1 MTSTRALVS
10 CRQMQGVF
18 ERFRPRLEAL
28 SIDCVLPSVEQQLGE
43 EDLLPII
50 GDFDGM
56 IAGDDILT
64 ERVLTQ
70 ARRMRVISK
79 WGIGT
84 DAIDLDAA
92 RRLGIEVTNTPDV
105 FGDDVADAAAGYLLL
120 LARQQHRIDASVRA
134 GGWMKHR
141 GIALSAKTL
150 GIFGLGSIGRSVAR
164 RGLGFGMRVY
174 GHDPSPASAELAAQL
189 GVQTLPA
196 VDELFGAADFLVLC
210 APATPATHH
219 AVNARTLG
227 LMRPGS
233 FVVNVARGSLV
244 DEQALADALRDG
256 RLAGAA
262 LDVFEQEPLPLDSR
276 LRGFEQCVFGSHNS
290 SNTEQGVLRASEK
303 AVENLIDGLANHK

>member
-1 MTSTRALVS
+1 
-10 CRQMQGVF
+10 
-18 ERFRPRLEAL
+18 
-28 SIDCVLPSVEQQLGE
+28 
-43 EDLLPII
+43 
-50 GDFDGM
+50 
-56 IAGDDILT
+56 
-64 ERVLTQ
+64 
-70 ARRMRVISK
+70 
-79 WGIGT
+79 
-84 DAIDLDAA
+84 
-92 RRLGIEVTNTPDV
+92 
-105 FGDDVADAAAGYLLL
+105 
-120 LARQQHRIDASVRA
+120 
-134 GGWMKHR
+134 MKHR

-174 GHDPSPASAELAAQL
+174 GHDPSPASADLAAQL

-196 VDELFGAADFLVLC
+196 VDDLFGAADFLVLC

-303 AVENLIDGLANHK
+303 AVENLIDGLADHK